1 MIIDRL
7 RWASNTGHLCGD
19 DHGQAGNPAAQSLTC
34 ESRDMRKEL
43 WFAVA
48 LIAYATARLL
58 PPLAGLAGPS
68 QAALGVT
75 LAGTILWISEA
86 VPLGVTALLV
96 IVLLAINP
104 GMRLPDALAGF
115 TSEVTFFLIGVAAIG
130 TAVEASQLDHP
141 PPRFP
146 SPSAAGKPDRHSV

>member
-1 MIIDRL
+1 
-7 RWASNTGHLCGD
+7 
-19 DHGQAGNPAAQSLTC
+19 
-34 ESRDMRKEL
+34 MRKEL

-48 LIAYATARLL
+48 LIAYTTARLL

-96 IVLLAINP
+96 GTNGIVTD
-104 GMRLPDALAGF
+104 RLP
-115 TSEVTFFLIGVAAIG
+115 VTPQSITELG
-130 TAVEASQLDHP
+130 P
-141 PPRFP
+141 PLQSLLVRP
-146 SPSAAGKPDRHSV
+146 